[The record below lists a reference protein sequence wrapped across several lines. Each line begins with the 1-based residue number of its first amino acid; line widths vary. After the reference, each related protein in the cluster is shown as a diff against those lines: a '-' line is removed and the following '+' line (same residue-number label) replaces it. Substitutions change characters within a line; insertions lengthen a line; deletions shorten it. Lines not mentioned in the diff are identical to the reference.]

1 MNKKAVVTNNAP
13 GAIGPYSQAVVSD
26 GLVFVSGQIAL
37 DSGSGEIV
45 AGGIDVQIKRVMEN
59 IRMILMEAG
68 VDFSS
73 VLKSTIY
80 LKDLADF
87 EKVNE
92 VYAQYFVEP
101 YPARAT
107 VEVSRL
113 PKDVLVEI
121 DVIARV

>member
-1 MNKKAVVTNNAP
+1 MSKKAVSTNNAP
-13 GAIGPYSQAVVSD
+13 SAIGPYSQAIVSD

-45 AGGIDVQIKRVMEN
+45 SGGIEVQIKRVMEN

-68 VDFSS
+68 ADFSN
-73 VLKSTIY
+73 VLKTTIY
-80 LKDLADF
+80 LKDLSDF

-92 VYAQYFVEP
+92 VYASYFKEP

-107 VEVSRL
+107 VEVTRL